1 MAGTSAAGTRL
12 SGTPGVIAR
21 FQDRALFA
29 EMSVSGIPVRSLSRW
44 PGAGIKWAQGD
55 TSHPTG
61 QESRSTG
68 HRAAPSVAVVCII
81 GKTQRRQGMKAHV
94 SSILLG
100 VQDMD
105 RSKRFYAEGLGWEV
119 QNDYKI
125 SVFFVPHGGSLVG
138 FYGRDGLAG
147 MVGVSPEGSG
157 FSGVVFNYVVR
168 SEDRVDEVLDEAKKA
183 GGKILKPAAK
193 LQWGGYGGSFADP
206 DGYIWNIG
214 YSAEGK
220 DQPYAE

>member
-1 MAGTSAAGTRL
+1 M
-12 SGTPGVIAR
+12 
-21 FQDRALFA
+21 Q
-29 EMSVSGIPVRSLSRW
+29 
-44 PGAGIKWAQGD
+44 
-55 TSHPTG
+55 
-61 QESRSTG
+61 
-68 HRAAPSVAVVCII
+68 
-81 GKTQRRQGMKAHV
+81 AHV

-105 RSKRFYAEGLGWEV
+105 RSKRFYTEGLGWKV

-138 FYGRDGLAG
+138 FYGRDGLAD

-183 GGKILKPAAK
+183 GGEILQPAAK
-193 LQWGGYGGSFADP
+193 LQWAGYGGSLPDP
-206 DGYIWNIG
+206 DGAHLSHRPSHG
-214 YSAEGK
+214 RK
-220 DQPYAE
+220 DQPLPAQPAIVPP